1 MADKDVLGRY
11 GEDVAVGHLEGA
23 GMVVLA
29 RNWRCVHGELDI
41 VARDGST
48 LVFCEVK
55 TRSSSRF
62 GSPAEAVGPVKA
74 RRIRRLALVW
84 LAEAGRG
91 WPELRFDVVSVVR
104 PCDSQPTVE
113 HLRGAF

>member
-1 MADKDVLGRY
+1 MAEKDRFGRY
-11 GEDVAVGHLEGA
+11 GEDIAASHLAGA

-29 RNWRCVHGELDI
+29 RNWRCADGELDI

-55 TRSSSRF
+55 TRSGLGY
-62 GSPAEAVGPVKA
+62 GSPFDAVVPAKA
-74 RRIRRLALVW
+74 RRIRRLAAAW
-84 LAEAGRG
+84 LAEADRG
-91 WPELRFDVVSVVR
+91 WPDLRFDVISVLQPR
-104 PCDSQPTVE
+104 GCQPTVE

>member
-1 MADKDVLGRY
+1 MAAKDVLGRY
-11 GEDVAVGHLEGA
+11 GEDIAVGHLEGA

-41 VARDGST
+41 IARDGPT

-55 TRSSSRF
+55 TRSGHGF
-62 GSPAEAVGPVKA
+62 GSPAEAVGPAKA
-74 RRIRRLALVW
+74 RRIRRLAAAW
-84 LAEAGRG
+84 LAEAERG
-91 WPELRFDVVSVVR
+91 WSELRFDVVSVVR
-104 PCDSQPTVE
+104 PRGSQPTVE